1 MALNKLTFN
10 VNTAGLGT
18 PLASSDHKSGIVY
31 YNNTLPSGFSTSDRI
46 KQVFSLAEAEALG
59 IVEGTAAHAV
69 EWYHIREFFQK
80 QPSGELWIGY
90 FAVPSGTPTFTDVA
104 TLQSTALG
112 ELRQ

>member
-18 PLASSDHKSGIVY
+18 PLASADHKSGIVY

-46 KQVFSLAEAEALG
+46 KQIFSVAEAEALG

-69 EWYHIREFFQK
+69 EWYHINEFFQK
-80 QPSGELWIGY
+80 QPSRGVSVY
-90 FAVPSGTPTFTDVA
+90 VRCDTQFS
-104 TLQSTALG
+104 TLFHARLLKSYSL
-112 ELRQ
+112 LS